1 MSKGKTPLIK
11 SLVASGTRVQ
21 GAVYFDEGLRVDG
34 EVKGNV
40 IANEG
45 KASVLVVGD
54 NARVEGEV
62 SADHVIING
71 EVVGPVTANT
81 MLELQA
87 KAKIEGDV
95 YYRAIELHLGAMVA
109 GQLRPMPKTEEKPA
123 LKLASGR

>member
-1 MSKGKTPLIK
+1 MSKGKNPLIK

-21 GAVYFDEGLRVDG
+21 GGVYFDEGLRVDG

-45 KASVLVVGD
+45 KPSVLVVGD

-109 GQLRPMPKTEEKPA
+109 GSA
-123 LKLASGR
+123 ASHAQS

>member
-1 MSKGKTPLIK
+1 K

-21 GAVYFDEGLRVDG
+21 GGVYFDEGLRVDG

-45 KASVLVVGD
+45 KPSVLVVGD

-109 GQLRPMPKTEEKPA
+109 GQLRPMPKVEEKPA
-123 LKLASGR
+123 LKLAS

>member
-1 MSKGKTPLIK
+1 MSKGKNPLIK

-21 GAVYFDEGLRVDG
+21 GGVYFDEGLRVDG

-45 KASVLVVGD
+45 KPSVLVVGD
-54 NARVEGEV
+54 HARVEGEV

-81 MLELQA
+81 MPELQA

-109 GQLRPMPKTEEKPA
+109 GQLRPMPKVEEKPA
-123 LKLASGR
+123 LKLAS

>member
-1 MSKGKTPLIK
+1 MSKGKNPLIK

-21 GAVYFDEGLRVDG
+21 GGVYFDEGLRVDG

-45 KASVLVVGD
+45 KPSVLVVGD
-54 NARVEGEV
+54 HARVEGEV

-87 KAKIEGDV
+87 QAKIEGDV

-109 GQLRPMPKTEEKPA
+109 GQLRPMPKVEEKPA
-123 LKLASGR
+123 LKLAS

>member
-21 GAVYFDEGLRVDG
+21 GAMYFDEGLRVDG

-45 KASVLVVGD
+45 KPSVLVVGD

-109 GQLRPMPKTEEKPA
+109 GQLRPMPKAEEKPA
-123 LKLASGR
+123 LKLASGG